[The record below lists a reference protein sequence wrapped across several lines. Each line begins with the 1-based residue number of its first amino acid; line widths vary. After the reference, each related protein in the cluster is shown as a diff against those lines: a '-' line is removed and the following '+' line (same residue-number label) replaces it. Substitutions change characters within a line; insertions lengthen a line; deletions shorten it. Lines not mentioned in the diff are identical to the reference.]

1 MIALISEKAGALGA
15 TFESHSSRE
24 EFFPVA
30 KYLSSNYK
38 KEKKKKRKKEER
50 KKKIILF
57 EIAEKSKEERLKF
70 EIDRAENAATLVLE
84 SACSLTR

>member
-1 MIALISEKAGALGA
+1 MLR
-15 TFESHSSRE
+15 SRAIRR
-24 EFFPVA
+24 A
-30 KYLSSNYK
+30 KNSFQSRSIYRRITK
-38 KEKKKKRKKEER
+38 KKKKRKGKKKEER